1 MRLQP
6 TPPNV
11 RRRLTIL
18 GSTGSIGR
26 QALDVARA
34 HPSLVEV
41 VGLSA
46 ATDVELLTR
55 QAAEFEPQRVA
66 LESADAPPPSG
77 LDCEVLVGPG
87 AAEQLARSPADVVLN
102 GIVGFAGLAATVGAL
117 AGGNRVALAN
127 KESLVAG
134 GEWVMGLAATVGA
147 LQADNRVAL
156 ANKESLVAGGEW
168 VMDLTRDNHII
179 PVDSEHSAIFQCL
192 EGRKDEEI
200 SGILLTASGGPFF
213 TFEKARLVEARP
225 GDALRHPTWR
235 MGPKITIDSATMMN
249 KGLEV
254 IEAHY
259 LFGVPYEKVRVVV
272 HRQSVV
278 HGGALFEDGSV
289 VLHAALPDMR
299 LPIAFGI
306 LYPDR
311 VDVGAEPVPFDGISW
326 SFEKPRD
333 DVFRC
338 LPLAVEAGRM
348 GGAYP
353 VALNA
358 ANEVAVQSFLD
369 GTITFLQIAD
379 VIEEVLEKVPDFGKM
394 QSMEVIKTVDEWA
407 RREAA
412 REGVR

>member
-1 MRLQP
+1 M
-6 TPPNV
+6 

-26 QALDVARA
+26 QALDVVRRY
-34 HPSLVEV
+34 PDRFEL

-46 ATDVELLTR
+46 GSDARTLALQAT
-55 QAAEFEPQRVA
+55 EFGPECVA
-66 LESADAPPPSG
+66 LESGDTGPLQG
-77 LDCEVLVGPG
+77 LTTEVLAGPG
-87 AAEQLARSPADVVLN
+87 SAGRLAGAPSDVVLN

-117 AGGNRVALAN
+117 QAG
-127 KESLVAG
+127 
-134 GEWVMGLAATVGA
+134 
-147 LQADNRVAL
+147 NRVAL

-168 VMDLTRDNHII
+168 VMDLATSNRII

-192 EGRKDEEI
+192 EGRRREEI
-200 SGILLTASGGPFF
+200 EGILLTASGGPFYK
-213 TFEKARLVEARP
+213 FEKARIVEAGP
-225 GDALRHPTWR
+225 EDALKHPTWR
-235 MGPKITIDSATMMN
+235 MGRKITIDSATMMN

-259 LFGVPYEKVRVVV
+259 LFGVPFEDVRVVV

-299 LPIAFGI
+299 LPIAFGLI
-306 LYPDR
+306 YPER
-311 VDVGAEPVPFDGISW
+311 VDVGAEPVPFDGVSW
-326 SFEKPRD
+326 SFEEPRN

-338 LPLAVEAGRM
+338 LPLAVEAGRA

-358 ANEVAVQSFLD
+358 ANEVAVEAFLD
-369 GTITFLQIAD
+369 GRIRFLHIAD
-379 VIEEVLEKVPDFGKM
+379 VIEEVLEVVPDFGKM
-394 QSMEVIKTVDEWA
+394 QSMEAIVAVDGWA
-407 RREAA
+407 RDEARRRA
-412 REGVR
+412 DGDTR

>member
-1 MRLQP
+1 M
-6 TPPNV
+6 

-26 QALDVARA
+26 QALDVVRQY
-34 HPSLVEV
+34 PDRFEV

-46 ATDVELLTR
+46 GSDA
-55 QAAEFEPQRVA
+55 QALAKQANEFQPEYVA
-66 LESADAPPPSG
+66 LESTTTDQLNSLDAELIS
-77 LDCEVLVGPG
+77 GPG
-87 AAEQLARSPADVVLN
+87 ASETLARAPSDVVLN

-117 AGGNRVALAN
+117 EAGNQVALAN

-134 GEWVMGLAATVGA
+134 GEWVMGLAVG
-147 LQADNRVAL
+147 NR
-156 ANKESLVAGGEW
+156 
-168 VMDLTRDNHII
+168 II

-192 EGRKDEEI
+192 EGRRESEI
-200 SGILLTASGGPFF
+200 RGILLTASGGPFY
-213 TFEKARLVEARP
+213 TFEKERIVGAGP
-225 GDALRHPTWR
+225 GDALKHPTWQ

-259 LFGVPYEKVRVVV
+259 LFGVSYEEVRVVV

-278 HGGALFEDGSV
+278 HGGAMFEDGSV

-299 LPIAFGI
+299 LPIAFGV

-311 VDVGAEPVPFDGISW
+311 VDVGAEPVPFGGTSW
-326 SFEKPRD
+326 TFEEPRN

-338 LPLAVEAGRM
+338 LPLAVEAGRA

-358 ANEVAVQSFLD
+358 ANEVAVGAFLD
-369 GTITFLQIAD
+369 GKIRFWRIAD
-379 VIEEVLEKVPDFGKM
+379 VIEEVLEVVPDFGRM
-394 QSMEVIKTVDEWA
+394 QSMEAIRAADAWA
-407 RREAA
+407 RDEARGRVVA
-412 REGVR
+412 V

>member
-1 MRLQP
+1 M
-6 TPPNV
+6 

-26 QALDVARA
+26 QALDVVRQY
-34 HPSLVEV
+34 PDRFEI

-46 ATDVELLTR
+46 GSDA
-55 QAAEFEPQRVA
+55 QALAKQANEFQPEYVA
-66 LESADAPPPSG
+66 LESTTTDQLNSLDAELIS
-77 LDCEVLVGPG
+77 GPG
-87 AAEQLARSPADVVLN
+87 ASETLARAPSDVVLN

-117 AGGNRVALAN
+117 EAGNQVALAN

-134 GEWVMGLAATVGA
+134 GEWVMGLAVG
-147 LQADNRVAL
+147 NR
-156 ANKESLVAGGEW
+156 
-168 VMDLTRDNHII
+168 II

-192 EGRKDEEI
+192 EGRRESEI
-200 SGILLTASGGPFF
+200 RGILLTASGGPFY
-213 TFEKARLVEARP
+213 TFEKERIVGAGP
-225 GDALRHPTWR
+225 GDALKHPTWQ

-259 LFGVPYEKVRVVV
+259 LFGVSYEEVRVVV

-278 HGGALFEDGSV
+278 HGGAMFEDGSV

-299 LPIAFGI
+299 LPIAFGV

-311 VDVGAEPVPFDGISW
+311 VDVGAEPVPFGGTSW
-326 SFEKPRD
+326 TFEEPRN

-338 LPLAVEAGRM
+338 LPLAVEAGRA

-358 ANEVAVQSFLD
+358 ANEVAVGAFLD
-369 GTITFLQIAD
+369 GKIRFWRIAD
-379 VIEEVLEKVPDFGKM
+379 VIEEVLEVVPDFGRM
-394 QSMEVIKTVDEWA
+394 QSMEAIRAADAWA
-407 RREAA
+407 RDEARGRVVA
-412 REGVR
+412 V